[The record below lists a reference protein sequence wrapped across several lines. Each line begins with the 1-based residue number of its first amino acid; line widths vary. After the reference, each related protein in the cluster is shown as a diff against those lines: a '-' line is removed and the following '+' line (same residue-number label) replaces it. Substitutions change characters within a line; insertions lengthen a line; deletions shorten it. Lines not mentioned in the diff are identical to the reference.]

1 MKMQFAASLLL
12 VFCLQS
18 LAGHAQLK
26 STQSFGQL
34 FTSPRSV
41 ECSIDVLEKTIQASV
56 GETVKIQ
63 FDATHHFEGTVV
75 RKNQPYSNLTTI
87 VIQASDVNG
96 AVFQLSKQH
105 ATKQSSSFSGSIL
118 HEKAGVLLR
127 MKKKEKYYSF
137 ESMSLNKVLPVC
149 KKH

>member
-1 MKMQFAASLLL
+1 MKMQFAASLL
-12 VFCLQS
+12 VIFCLQS

-34 FTSPRSV
+34 FTSPNTV
-41 ECSIDVLEKTIQASV
+41 ECSVDILDKTMQANL
-56 GETVKIQ
+56 GETIKIQ
-63 FDATHHFEGTVV
+63 FDATHHFEGVVV

-87 VIQASDVNG
+87 VIQGLDGQG
-96 AVFQLSKQH
+96 AVFQLSKQN
-105 ATKQSSSFSGSIL
+105 AAKQTSRFSGSII
-118 HEKAGVLLR
+118 HEKAGVMLR
-127 MKKKEKYYSF
+127 MKKKEKHYTF